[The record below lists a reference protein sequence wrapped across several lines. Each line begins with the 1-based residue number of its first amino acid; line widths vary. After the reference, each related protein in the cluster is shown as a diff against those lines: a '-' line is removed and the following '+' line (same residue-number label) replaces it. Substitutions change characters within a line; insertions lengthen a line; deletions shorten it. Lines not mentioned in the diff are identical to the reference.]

1 LRAANVP
8 VIEVAPLI
16 AGRDPR
22 LFYVN
27 RNDAHP
33 NARMNALLTD
43 PVIRVLSQRK
53 ETR

>member
-1 LRAANVP
+1 V
-8 VIEVAPLI
+8 VGVAPLI

-33 NARMNALLTD
+33 NARMNALLTEA
-43 PVIRVLSQRK
+43 VAKVLTQRHAVFK
-53 ETR
+53 